1 MAVDEWSIY
10 LTPNEAQRRL
20 GLFCLGA
27 GEQTNPAHPSPE
39 RALGCHAAVLIR
51 RGRGHLLHGA
61 DRQLHEITAP
71 AVLWLFPGV
80 LHAYR
85 PTTTWQQSWVLFAGP
100 AADALADLGHL
111 DPDHPVRRYADPRPV
126 ERAFTRLLRTARSG
140 GPDVHLLAALYEL
153 AGLSDPAGADLIDRL
168 RALATRPLSIPD
180 YAAELGLTVPEL
192 RDTVRLSTGTT
203 PQEVILTTRLNAAK
217 ALLAETDL
225 PVATIAREV
234 GYDDPAYFSRLFAA
248 RTGQP
253 PRTFRAIG
261 SIQAANSSFRRR
273 PAPGAV

>member
-1 MAVDEWSIY
+1 MDDWSIY

-27 GEQTNPAHPSPE
+27 GEQTNPARPAPE
-39 RALGCHAAVLIR
+39 RALGCHAAVLVR

-61 DRQLHEITAP
+61 DRQLHEITGP
-71 AVLWLFPGV
+71 SILWLFPGV

-85 PTTTWQQSWVLFAGP
+85 PTTTWQQSWVLFGGP

-111 DPDHPVRRYADPRPV
+111 DPDQPVRRYADPHPV
-126 ERAFTRLLRTARSG
+126 ERTFSKLLRTARSG
-140 GPDVHLLAALYEL
+140 GPDVHLLACLYEL
-153 AGLSDPAGADLIDRL
+153 AGLSDPSTGTLADRL

-192 RDTVRLSTGTT
+192 REAVRLSTGST

-234 GYDDPAYFSRLFAA
+234 GYDDPAYFSRLFAS

-273 PAPGAV
+273 SAPGTV